1 MELNAHDKEGV
12 LFMKWL
18 DNIRVAYKLAI
29 LAVIA
34 IFGMGLVG
42 FSGYS
47 AIRSAEE
54 ALDEIY
60 GSSVVA
66 LGIVGEANTQ
76 MRYSQAM
83 AVTTTTSVGNHERVK
98 MLTDNFHRAAGIVD
112 KSIKDYDALPYKNE
126 AGTALMKKIA
136 AEWAEQKPIFE
147 KTCQLAADGKQ
158 AEAFEYYTKNGA
170 THAASIGKNLN
181 ELLALETA
189 NAKRLA
195 DENKAEMEKT
205 IRFMVIE
212 LIVILAVA
220 IFCVLVISK
229 KITNPLDV
237 TMAALAK
244 MRDGDFVVTNRTI
257 DREDEFGKLADMVVD
272 VRKSLNTLMRQTN
285 ESAEHLAAASEEL
298 TASSQQAAQAS
309 SMVANS
315 VTDAAG
321 ATAEQQTYV
330 NDAMESINH
339 TAESIDRLNRTAET
353 VSHHAA
359 ESKNEAEEGSK
370 AIQQAVEQIMS
381 VEKIVNNSA
390 ATVDKLGKSSQEIG
404 QIVSDISEI
413 AEQTNLLALNAA
425 IEAARAGENGRGF
438 SVVAEEVRKLAE
450 QSQEAAQRI
459 TTLIGGI
466 QADTNEAV
474 QSMQEGSSAVKAGT
488 ESVSKLKEAF
498 DRIQTAALGVS
509 EQADA
514 ITAEVHAV
522 AQETTNVKE
531 KSSRILEK
539 GSQVSGEMENV
550 SAASEE
556 QSASASEIA
565 SASNSLSELA
575 QGLQNSLHKF
585 KF

>member
-1 MELNAHDKEGV
+1 M
-12 LFMKWL
+12 MKWL
-18 DNIRVAYKLAI
+18 DDIRVAYKLAI
-29 LAVIA
+29 LAVVTVV
-34 IFGMGLVG
+34 GMMIIGG
-42 FSGYS
+42 SGYFAIKKAQADMETMYSSSVQTLVYIGAANGDMRRAQAMAAS
-47 AIRSAEE
+47 AIVSANDPARVKKLTNSLQESLKAVE
-54 ALDEIY
+54 ASIKKLDEIP
-60 GSSVVA
+60 GKNADAVA
-66 LGIVGEANTQ
+66 LLEKIKKDYNELKPIL
-76 MRYSQAM
+76 
-83 AVTTTTSVGNHERVK
+83 ERTLEYV
-98 MLTDNFHRAAGIVD
+98 AAGQ
-112 KSIKDYDALPYKNE
+112 SQS
-126 AGTALMKKIA
+126 AG
-136 AEWAEQKPIFE
+136 
-147 KTCQLAADGKQ
+147 
-158 AEAFEYYTKNGA
+158 EYYTKNGA
-170 THAASIGKNLN
+170 SRASAIGKELAQLTQLQADIAKQLN
-181 ELLALETA
+181 EQ
-189 NAKRLA
+189 NDA
-195 DENKAEMEKT
+195 DTERT

-212 LIVILAVA
+212 LIVVLAISVVA
-220 IFCVLVISK
+220 VLIITK
-229 KITNPLDV
+229 KITTPLELM
-237 TMAALAK
+237 TNALVK
-244 MRDGDFVVTNRTI
+244 LRDGDFIITQRTI
-257 DREDEFGKLADMVVD
+257 QRDDEFGALANMVAD
-272 VRKSLNTLMRQTN
+272 VRKSLNRLMRDTN
-285 ESAEHLAAASEEL
+285 ASAAQLAAASEEL

-330 NDAMESINH
+330 NDAMESINN
-339 TAESIDRLNRTAET
+339 TAESVERLNQTAET
-353 VSHHAA
+353 VSQHAS
-359 ESKNEAEEGSK
+359 ESKDEAEAGSK

-390 ATVDKLGKSSQEIG
+390 ATVDKLGKGSQEIG

>member
-1 MELNAHDKEGV
+1 M
-12 LFMKWL
+12 MKWL
-18 DNIRVAYKLAI
+18 DDIRVAYKLAI
-29 LAVIA
+29 LAVVTVV
-34 IFGMGLVG
+34 GMMIIGG
-42 FSGYS
+42 SGYFAIKKAQADMETMYASSVQTLVYIGAANGDMRRAQAMAAS
-47 AIRSAEE
+47 AIVSANDPARVKKLTNSLQESLKAVE
-54 ALDEIY
+54 ASIKKLDEIP
-60 GSSVVA
+60 GKNADAVA
-66 LGIVGEANTQ
+66 LLEKIKKDYNELKPIL
-76 MRYSQAM
+76 
-83 AVTTTTSVGNHERVK
+83 ERTLEYV
-98 MLTDNFHRAAGIVD
+98 AAGQ
-112 KSIKDYDALPYKNE
+112 SQS
-126 AGTALMKKIA
+126 AG
-136 AEWAEQKPIFE
+136 
-147 KTCQLAADGKQ
+147 
-158 AEAFEYYTKNGA
+158 EYYTKNGA
-170 THAASIGKNLN
+170 SRASAIGKELAQLTQLQADIAKQLN
-181 ELLALETA
+181 EQ
-189 NAKRLA
+189 NDA
-195 DENKAEMEKT
+195 DTERT

-212 LIVILAVA
+212 LIVVLAISVVA
-220 IFCVLVISK
+220 VLIITK
-229 KITNPLDV
+229 KITTPLELM
-237 TMAALAK
+237 TNALVK
-244 MRDGDFVVTNRTI
+244 LRDGDFIITQRTI
-257 DREDEFGKLADMVVD
+257 QRDDEFGALANMVAD
-272 VRKSLNTLMRQTN
+272 VRKSLNRLMRDTN
-285 ESAEHLAAASEEL
+285 ASAEQLAAASEEL

-330 NDAMESINH
+330 NDAMESINN
-339 TAESIDRLNRTAET
+339 TAESVERLNQTAET
-353 VSHHAA
+353 VSQHAS
-359 ESKNEAEEGSK
+359 ESKDEAEAGSK